1 MPASIFQ
8 PMVNPNDYVLDSIPS
23 TTKHSLFQMFILLNL
38 KPEILS
44 LQDINTH
51 AAYPSSAKN
60 KDVIILVIIIMIIIY
75 SHSTLCLPWRVSHI
89 CTQLH
94 SVIYFLGKDYL
105 RCLYLSSFFI
115 IHSSIHSSIA
125 LYLSTPP
132 LLWIY
137 PNKDHQ
143 WPLTLLNSRLFFTP

>member
-8 PMVNPNDYVLDSIPS
+8 PMVNPNNCILDSIPS

-38 KPEILS
+38 KAEILS
-44 LQDINTH
+44 LQDINIQDT
-51 AAYPSSAKN
+51 YPSSAKN
-60 KDVIILVIIIMIIIY
+60 KNIIIIIIY
-75 SHSTLCLPWRVSHI
+75 SHSTLCLPWRVLHTY
-89 CTQLH
+89 TQLH
-94 SVIYFLGKDYL
+94 SIIYFLGKDYL
-105 RCLYLSSFFI
+105 HCLYFTSFFV
-115 IHSSIHSSIA
+115 IHSSTHSYTA